1 MLAFF
6 KTKTILHCMRTN
18 ATVELDAGTK
28 TFASGLLPD
37 LIAALRRSRKGD
49 LVAVISGD
57 PSVGPELEAWCRFT
71 RNSLVD
77 MAVEEGR
84 TRWVLRYGEA
94 PEQVGED
101 RPVGSRLWLYTNFD
115 CNLSCDYCCVRSS
128 PTAPRRALGI
138 ERVRRIAIEAAEL
151 GVSEIFV
158 TGGEPFMLPDIGE
171 ILAACAAAAP
181 VTVLTTK
188 AIVEREHGHVPGRES
203 SGPAP
208 KDSGCDWR
216 RQCRLTQRPRNFAA
230 SSTPI
235 T

>member
-1 MLAFF
+1 MFNLESPDRLGFLEP
-6 KTKTILHCMRTN
+6 KTIVHCMRTN
-18 ATVELDAGTK
+18 PNVELDAGTK
-28 TFASGLLPD
+28 TFGSVLLPD
-37 LIAALRRSRKGD
+37 VIAALRRSRKGD

-128 PTAPRRALGI
+128 PKAQRRALGF
-138 ERVRRIAIEAAEL
+138 ERVRRVAVEAA
-151 GVSEIFV
+151 GVCGGEVFV
-158 TGGEPFMLPDIGE
+158 TCGRRCFLP
-171 ILAACAAAAP
+171 
-181 VTVLTTK
+181 
-188 AIVEREHGHVPGRES
+188 
-203 SGPAP
+203 
-208 KDSGCDWR
+208 
-216 RQCRLTQRPRNFAA
+216 
-230 SSTPI
+230 
-235 T
+235 